1 MLMLVEWLLHF
12 DIRVEEGFWIRGCEG
27 GGVGVEEDHEPNK

>member
-12 DIRVEEGFWIRGCEG
+12 DIRVEGFWIRGCEG

>member
-1 MLMLVEWLLHF
+1 MLIEWLLHF
-12 DIRVEEGFWIRGCEG
+12 YIRVEGFWIRGSEGGG